1 MPPKVEASGRGS
13 RFNRRTPL
21 ATATASPAH
30 ARRLSLSTRIF
41 YGFGSVAFGV
51 KDNGFSYFLAFFYA
65 QVVGL
70 PAETVGFAIMLA
82 LVIDAFVDPIVG
94 QLSDNTRS
102 KWGRRHPWMYGAAIP
117 VAISYSLIWN
127 PPMDWS
133 QGAQVAYL
141 VAVAVLI
148 RSFISCYEIPSA
160 ALAAEL
166 TTEYDERTRLLS
178 YRYLFGWAGGLAMY
192 GLALFVFLK
201 PTPEYPVGQLNP
213 EGYAHYGVFAGAL
226 MLFAILLTSIG
237 THRQIPYLR
246 DPPQQRVTL
255 GRLAREMIGTLNNRN
270 FVMILASAFF
280 LYAGIGLGFAINL
293 YFSTYFWEFNA
304 QEIALFSFSSLTAA
318 VLAFIIAP
326 RLARRFEKRPVAM
339 VLIPAGLAFGIA
351 PIILR
356 LTGSFLANESPL
368 IFPTIF
374 VTNIFSVGLGIIA
387 NILFSSMIADVVED
401 SELKTGRRQEGLFFA
416 AIAFAAKATTG
427 LGIFASGL
435 IIGAIHFPR
444 GVKPGAV
451 DPEIVR
457 NLGLVY
463 VPTQIVLYGTA
474 TLLLLG
480 YGISRSSHADT
491 LRKLAAAADLASEGE
506 PAGATAKLS

>member
-1 MPPKVEASGRGS
+1 MPSD
-13 RFNRRTPL
+13 
-21 ATATASPAH
+21 TAAAAH
-30 ARRLSLSTRIF
+30 ARRLSLPTKLF

-70 PAETVGFAIMLA
+70 PAQTVGFAIMLA
-82 LVIDAFVDPIVG
+82 LILDAFIDPIVG

-102 KWGRRHPWMYGAAIP
+102 KWGRRHPWMYAAAIP
-117 VAISYSLIWN
+117 VAVSYVLIWN
-127 PPMDWS
+127 PPTDWS
-133 QGAQVAYL
+133 QPMQVVYL

-178 YRYLFGWAGGLAMY
+178 YRYLFGWIGGLAMY
-192 GLALFVFLK
+192 GLALFVFFK
-201 PTPEYPVGQLNP
+201 QTPQYAVGQLNP
-213 EGYAHYGVFAGAL
+213 EGYANYGLFAGGL

-246 DPPQQRVTL
+246 DPPHERVTMA
-255 GRLAREMIGTLNNRN
+255 RLARELVGTLRNRN
-270 FVMILASAFF
+270 FAFILLSAFF

-293 YFSTYFWEFNA
+293 YFSTYFWEFSA
-304 QEIALFSFSSLTAA
+304 AEIGLFAFSSLTAA
-318 VLAFIIAP
+318 ILAFLIAP
-326 RLARRFEKRPVAM
+326 RLAARFEKKSVALL
-339 VLIPAGLAFGIA
+339 LIPLALLVAVA
-351 PIILR
+351 PIALR
-356 LTGSFLANESPL
+356 LVGAFPSNESPV
-368 IFPTIF
+368 IFATIF
-374 VTNIFSVGLGIIA
+374 VINIFAVGLGIIA

-401 SELKTGRRQEGLFFA
+401 EELKSGRRQEGVFFA
-416 AIAFAAKATTG
+416 AIAFAAKSTTG

-435 IIGAIHFPR
+435 IIAAIGFPTGAAPG
-444 GVKPGAV
+444 GVDLDV
-451 DPEIVR
+451 IR
-457 NLGLVY
+457 NLGQVY
-463 VPTQIVLYGTA
+463 IPTQLVLYGTA
-474 TLLLLG
+474 TALLTG

-506 PAGATAKLS
+506 PASSAAKLG

>member
-1 MPPKVEASGRGS
+1 MPSD
-13 RFNRRTPL
+13 L
-21 ATATASPAH
+21 AAPAH
-30 ARRLSLSTRIF
+30 ARRLSLPTRIF

-70 PAETVGFAIMLA
+70 PAQTVGLAIMTA
-82 LVIDAFVDPIVG
+82 LVIDAFIDPIVG
-94 QLSDNTRS
+94 QLSDNTRA
-102 KWGRRHPWMYGAAIP
+102 KWGRRHPWMYAAAIP
-117 VAISYSLIWN
+117 VAVSYTLIWN
-127 PPMDWS
+127 PPTTWS
-133 QGAQVAYL
+133 QPAQVGYL

-192 GLALFVFLK
+192 ALALFGFLK
-201 PTPEYPVGQLNP
+201 PTPEYAVGQLNP
-213 EGYAHYGVFAGAL
+213 QGYANYGLFAGGL
-226 MLFAILLTSIG
+226 MLFAILVTSIG
-237 THRQIPYLR
+237 THGQIPNLR
-246 DPPQQRVTL
+246 APPQERVTL
-255 GRLAREMIGTLNNRN
+255 GRLVRELFSAMANRN
-270 FVMILASAFF
+270 FAMIFASAIF

-293 YFSTYFWEFNA
+293 YFSTYYFEFA
-304 QEIALFSFSSLTAA
+304 AAEIALFSFSSLTAA
-318 VLAFIIAP
+318 ILAWIIAP
-326 RLARRFEKRPVAM
+326 RLAQRFEKRAVAM
-339 VLIPAGLAFGIA
+339 CLIPLGLAFSAGPIA
-351 PIILR
+351 LR
-356 LTGSFLANESPL
+356 LVDWLPPNAATVTTPFSFGGAPWTPHLNFL
-368 IFPTIF
+368 IIWL
-374 VTNIFSVGLGIIA
+374 TNVLGVGLGIIG

-401 SELKTGRRQEGLFFA
+401 SELKTGRRQEGVFFA

-427 LGIFASGL
+427 FGILASGL
-435 IIGAIHFPR
+435 IIGAIGFPT
-444 GVKPGAV
+444 GAKPGTV

-457 NLGLVY
+457 HLGLIY

-480 YGISRSSHADT
+480 YGISRASHQDT

-506 PAGATAKLS
+506 PASSTGKLS

>member
-1 MPPKVEASGRGS
+1 LSHA
-13 RFNRRTPL
+13 
-21 ATATASPAH
+21 ATAPAG
-30 ARRLSLSTRIF
+30 ARRLSLPTRVF

-70 PAETVGFAIMLA
+70 PAQTVGLAIMMA
-82 LVIDAFVDPIVG
+82 LVIDAFIDPIVG

-102 KWGRRHPWMYGAAIP
+102 RWGRRHPWMYAAAIP
-117 VAISYSLIWN
+117 VAVSYSLMWN
-127 PPMDWS
+127 PPAWS
-133 QGAQVAYL
+133 QPAQVVYL

-178 YRYLFGWAGGLAMY
+178 YRYLFGWCGGLAMY

-201 PTPEYPVGQLNP
+201 PTAKYAVGQLNP
-213 EGYAHYGVFAGAL
+213 EGYANYGIFAGGL
-226 MLFAILLTSIG
+226 MLFAILVTSIG
-237 THRQIPYLR
+237 THSQIPNLR
-246 DPPQQRVTL
+246 DPPSQRITAA
-255 GRLAREMIGTLNNRN
+255 RLARELFGAMANRN
-270 FVMILASAFF
+270 FAMIFASAIF

-293 YFSTYFWEFNA
+293 YFSTYFWEFTA
-304 QEIALFSFSSLTAA
+304 REIALFSFSSLTAA
-318 VLAFIIAP
+318 ILAWMIAP
-326 RLARRFEKRPVAM
+326 RLAQRFEKRAVAM
-339 VLIPAGLAFGIA
+339 SLIPCGLAFGIG

-356 LTGSFLANESPL
+356 LMGMFPPNDATVATPFEFGGAMWTPHLNFL
-368 IFPTIF
+368 TIWL
-374 VTNIFSVGLGIIA
+374 TNVLSVGLGIIG

-401 SELKTGRRQEGLFFA
+401 SELKTGRRQEGVFFA

-427 LGIFASGL
+427 FGIFASGL
-435 IIGAIHFPR
+435 IIGAIAFPK
-444 GVKPGAV
+444 GVKPGAI
-451 DPEIVR
+451 DPGIIR
-457 NLGLVY
+457 HLGLIY
-463 VPTQIVLYGTA
+463 VPTQMVLYGTA

-480 YGISRSSHADT
+480 YGISRASHHDT

-506 PAGATAKLS
+506 PASSRAGLS

>member
-1 MPPKVEASGRGS
+1 MPQDS
-13 RFNRRTPL
+13 TPEV
-21 ATATASPAH
+21 H
-30 ARRLSLSTRIF
+30 ARRLPFSTRFF

-70 PAETVGFAIMLA
+70 PAQTVGFAIMVA
-82 LVIDAFVDPIVG
+82 LILDAFIDPIVG

-102 KWGRRHPWMYGAAIP
+102 KWGRRHPWMYAAAIP
-117 VAISYSLIWN
+117 VAVSYLLIWN
-127 PPMDWS
+127 PPMAWS
-133 QGAQVAYL
+133 QGAQIAYL

-192 GLALFVFLK
+192 GIALAVFLK
-201 PTPEYPVGQLNP
+201 PTPEYAVGQLNP
-213 EGYAHYGVFAGAL
+213 EGYAHYGVFAGGL
-226 MLFAILLTSIG
+226 MLFAILVTAIG

-246 DPPQQRVTL
+246 DPPHEQITL
-255 GRLAREMIGTLNNRN
+255 GRLTREMVGTLRNRN
-270 FVMILASAFF
+270 FVMILASSFF

-304 QEIALFSFSSLTAA
+304 AEIALFSFSSLTAA
-318 VLAFIIAP
+318 ILAFLIAP
-326 RLARRFEKRPVAM
+326 RLARRFEKKPVAM
-339 VLIPAGLAFGIA
+339 TLIPCGLAFGIGPVA
-351 PIILR
+351 LR
-356 LTGSFLANESPL
+356 LLGAFPANDSPMIFGAIFL
-368 IFPTIF
+368 
-374 VTNIFSVGLGIIA
+374 TNIFYVGLGIIA

-416 AIAFAAKATTG
+416 AIFFANKSTTG

-435 IIGAIHFPR
+435 IISTIHFPTGAR
-444 GVKPGAV
+444 PGSIDA
-451 DPEIVR
+451 EIIR
-457 NLGLVY
+457 HLGLVY
-463 VPTQIVLYGTA
+463 VPTQMVLYGTA
-474 TLLLLG
+474 SLLLLG
-480 YGISRSSHADT
+480 YRISRASHAET
-491 LRKLAAAADLASEGE
+491 LRKLAAAADLTQEGE
-506 PAGATAKLS
+506 PASAAAELA

>member
-1 MPPKVEASGRGS
+1 MAADIEARVG
-13 RFNRRTPL
+13 
-21 ATATASPAH
+21 
-30 ARRLSLSTRIF
+30 ARRLSLSTRVF

-70 PAETVGFAIMLA
+70 PAQTVGLAIMLA
-82 LVIDAFVDPIVG
+82 LVIDAFIDPIVG

-102 KWGRRHPWMYGAAIP
+102 RWGRRHPWMYAAALP

-127 PPMDWS
+127 PPTAWS
-133 QGAQVAYL
+133 QPAQVAYL

-192 GLALFVFLK
+192 GLALFVFLT
-201 PTPEYPVGQLNP
+201 PTAKYAVGQLNP
-213 EGYAHYGVFAGAL
+213 AGYAHYGIFAGGM
-226 MLFAILLTSIG
+226 MLFAILVTSIG
-237 THRQIPYLR
+237 THGQIANLR
-246 DPPQQRVTL
+246 DPPQQRITL
-255 GRLAREMIGTLNNRN
+255 GRLVRELFTAMANRN
-270 FVMILASAFF
+270 FAMIFASAIF

-293 YFSTYFWEFNA
+293 YFSTYYFEFSA
-304 QEIALFSFSSLTAA
+304 AEIALFSFSSLTAA
-318 VLAFIIAP
+318 ILAWMIAP
-326 RLARRFEKRPVAM
+326 RLAQRFEKRAVAM
-339 VLIPAGLAFGIA
+339 CLIPLGLAFSIGPIA
-351 PIILR
+351 LR
-356 LTGSFLANESPL
+356 LFGLLPPNDATVAVGATWTPHLNFLIIWL
-368 IFPTIF
+368 
-374 VTNIFSVGLGIIA
+374 TNVLSVGLGIIG

-401 SELKTGRRQEGLFFA
+401 SELKTGRRQEGVFFA

-427 LGIFASGL
+427 FGIFASGQ
-435 IIGAIHFPR
+435 IIGAIAFPT
-444 GVKPGAV
+444 GAKPGTV
-451 DPEIVR
+451 DPDIIR
-457 NLGLVY
+457 HLGQIY

-480 YGISRSSHADT
+480 YGISRASHHDT
-491 LRKLAAAADLASEGE
+491 LRKLAAAADLVAEGE
-506 PAGATAKLS
+506 PASTRG

>member
-1 MPPKVEASGRGS
+1 MGGRD
-13 RFNRRTPL
+13 L
-21 ATATASPAH
+21 AADIAARVG
-30 ARRLSLSTRIF
+30 ARRLSLPTRLF

-70 PAETVGFAIMLA
+70 PAQTVGFAIMLA

-102 KWGRRHPWMYGAAIP
+102 RWGRRHPWMYAAAIP
-117 VAISYSLIWN
+117 VSISYLLIWN
-127 PPMDWS
+127 PPTGWS
-133 QGAQVAYL
+133 QGGQVAYL

-178 YRYLFGWAGGLAMY
+178 YRYLFGWVGGLAMY

-201 PTPEYPVGQLNP
+201 PTAQNAAGQLNP
-213 EGYAHYGVFAGAL
+213 AGYANYGICAAAL
-226 MLFAILLTSIG
+226 MFVAIMVTSIG
-237 THRQIPYLR
+237 THRQIPFLR

-255 GRLAREMIGTLNNRN
+255 GRLASEMFSAMANRN
-270 FVMILASAFF
+270 FLMILASAFF

-293 YFSTYFWEFNA
+293 YFSTYFWEFSA
-304 QEIALFSFSSLTAA
+304 LEIGLFAFASLTAA
-318 VLAFIIAP
+318 ILAFIIAP
-326 RLARRFEKRPVAM
+326 RLAQRSEKRTVAM
-339 VLIPAGLAFGIA
+339 LLVPMGLLFAIG
-351 PIILR
+351 PITLR
-356 LTGSFLANESPL
+356 LLGVFPANDSPL
-368 IFPTIF
+368 IFGTIF
-374 VTNIFSVGLGIIA
+374 ATTILSVGLGIIG

-401 SELKTGRRQEGLFFA
+401 SELKTGRRQEGVFFA

-427 LGIFASGL
+427 FGIFAAGL
-435 IIGAIHFPR
+435 IIGGIHFPK
-444 GVKPGAV
+444 GVKPGAI
-451 DPEIVR
+451 DPAILHS
-457 NLGLVY
+457 LGVVY
-463 VPTQIVLYGTA
+463 VPTQIALYGTA

-480 YGISRSSHADT
+480 YRITRASHHDT
-491 LRKLAAAADLASEGE
+491 LGRLAAAADLVAEGE
-506 PAGATAKLS
+506 PAGATGGLS